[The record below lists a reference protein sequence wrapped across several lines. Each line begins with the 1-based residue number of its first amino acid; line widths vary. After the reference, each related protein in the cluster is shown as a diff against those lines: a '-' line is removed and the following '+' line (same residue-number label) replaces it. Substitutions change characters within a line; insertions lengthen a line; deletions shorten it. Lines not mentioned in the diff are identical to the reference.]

1 MNIDSTDLIIFV
13 LLTISILIFT
23 FNWPQQQI
31 QLGPPQI
38 IYRKDLIDLDLQF
51 SEKNLPSNV
60 YNDIFSSPNVWQ
72 GGYNLDSSNLT
83 RTLPLQKNPEQ
94 PTPKTDENSTPIS
107 PTTKIEPKIEP
118 KIEQTKTTS

>member
-1 MNIDSTDLIIFV
+1 MNIDYTDLIIFA

-23 FNWPQQQI
+23 FNWPQI

-107 PTTKIEPKIEP
+107 PTTKIEP
-118 KIEQTKTTS
+118 TKTTS